1 MVHVSILKRNIF
13 FKAENLQKTGSFKA
27 RGAINAVLQL
37 DKSIQAVCCDSSGN
51 HGQAL
56 SWAATECGKD
66 CHVAVPKGAPEVKVT
81 AIKEF
86 HNFVVCAHLYSV
98 KCKYFDY
105 DFERDIKAR
114 FIIVNQMMLVEKR
127 HELSSY
133 PDSML
138 K

>member
-1 MVHVSILKRNIF
+1 MLLHFYKMTLFKQVQTGILDLQYNEIFDCTSHMSIFKRNIF

-56 SWAATECGKD
+56 SWAAAEFGKH
-66 CHVAVPKGAPEVKVT
+66 CHVAVPKVAPEVKVT

-86 HNFVVCAHLYSV
+86 H
-98 KCKYFDY
+98 K
-105 DFERDIKAR
+105 
-114 FIIVNQMMLVEKR
+114 
-127 HELSSY
+127 
-133 PDSML
+133 
-138 K
+138 